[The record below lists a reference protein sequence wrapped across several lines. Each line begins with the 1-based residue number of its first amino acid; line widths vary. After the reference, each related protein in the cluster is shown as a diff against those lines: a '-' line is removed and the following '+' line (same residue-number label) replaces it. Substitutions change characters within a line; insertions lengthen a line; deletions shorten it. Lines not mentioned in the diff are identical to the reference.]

1 MNKLAARNHR
11 PGGIAAAAI
20 LTAGVCAWAASD
32 DAVPYPEGYRQ
43 WVHVS
48 SAYVGPE
55 SAGYE
60 KNGGLHH
67 IYANREAMEG
77 YRTGRFPDG
86 STIVVDFLER
96 RESKGVVNEGPR
108 RRLDVMFK
116 DSKRRGESGG
126 WAFEQFKGDSQTER
140 LVTAEIAADCFACHT
155 QRKEQDFV
163 FSTFR
168 K

>member
-1 MNKLAARNHR
+1 MNKLAARD
-11 PGGIAAAAI
+11 GLIGAAAI
-20 LTAGVCAWAASD
+20 LAAAVCTGAAFD

-67 IYANREAMEG
+67 IYANKEALEG

-86 STIVVDFLER
+86 STIVADFLER
-96 RESKGVVNEGPR
+96 RESKGVVTEGPR

-116 DSKRRGESGG
+116 DSKRRSESGG

-140 LVTAEIAADCFACHT
+140 LVTAETAANCFGCHT

>member
-1 MNKLAARNHR
+1 MTRCRSMNTLAARNWR
-11 PGGIAAAAI
+11 PGLIGAAAVLAARV
-20 LTAGVCAWAASD
+20 TVWAASD

-43 WVHVS
+43 WVHIS
-48 SAYVGPE
+48 SAYVGPQ

-67 IYANREAMEG
+67 IYANKEAMEG

-86 STIVVDFLER
+86 STI
-96 RESKGVVNEGPR
+96 G
-108 RRLDVMFK
+108 
-116 DSKRRGESGG
+116 
-126 WAFEQFKGDSQTER
+126 
-140 LVTAEIAADCFACHT
+140 
-155 QRKEQDFV
+155 KEQDFV